1 MGSFILTAMTKEQL
15 IERVAG
21 DTGQSKSDVE
31 GIYEAI
37 FQGISGALA
46 AGERIEVRG
55 FGIFETKQTKARTA
69 RNPATGATIEIP
81 ASRKATFR
89 PGKEL
94 KERLAATSR
103 ERASIPEEGINKRS
117 LSS

>member
-1 MGSFILTAMTKEQL
+1 MTKQQL

-21 DTGQSKSDVE
+21 DTGQPKSDVE

-37 FQGISGALA
+37 FQGMSGALA

-55 FGIFETKQTKARTA
+55 FGIFEAKQTKARTG

-89 PGKEL
+89 PSKEL
-94 KERLAATSR
+94 KERLAATSN
-103 ERASIPEEGINKRS
+103 EAVTAEQGA
-117 LSS
+117 